1 MADDPKYAMR
11 LMRIRCSKG
20 TMDNYINIER
30 DHGVLAGGD
39 SQPVL
44 NANDHTDKCIIHC
57 GNCES
62 DENPE
67 RTFRKGL
74 VGGLLGPLEWLSGG
88 AVTDFLEDVGVM
100 TCKCTPK
107 TPLPWINTNENN
119 ILEGAPTLTM
129 DSKVACRYGGVIE
142 FVPMDEYPPEEP
154 AEAAAKDGED
164 DGETEAS
171 SVEAAREAVAA
182 AIEAAMA
189 AVADTGEAGAAAVE
203 KVQLALAAAAA
214 MPAQDAQA
222 SHGCERDQG
231 IVHSANDITMDQ
243 ALSITDSQRAQNYG
257 HNMAQVFP
265 EGSLDADGMIINQ
278 GKLDMFNINNCGVDY
293 GGCGAIAL
301 YNTIRTL
308 NPDTNV
314 TFPQAIYW
322 MEPYGILNNTLGAVP
337 MGVTSVLNE
346 MGYETQYCFSQDPA
360 VVSAAAANADAAIT
374 LYATTGNVHYVAFHA
389 DPVEGSTQEQ
399 MFTFYN
405 ESGSGGD
412 FRTYE
417 EFKDSLTSEY
427 RTEIGSVTIL
437 VNSNE

>member
-67 RTFRKGL
+67 RMFRKGL

-142 FVPMDEYPPEEP
+142 FVPLDQYPPEEP
-154 AEAAAKDGED
+154 AAYSETSEEETTPAEDVVGDAFAAALD
-164 DGETEAS
+164 
-171 SVEAAREAVAA
+171 AAMSAVA
-182 AIEAAMA
+182 E
-189 AVADTGEAGAAAVE
+189 TGAAGAAAVA
-203 KVQLALAAAAA
+203 KVQVALAAVAA

-265 EGSLDADGMIINQ
+265 EDSLDADGMIINQ
-278 GKLDMFNINNCGVDY
+278 GKLDMFNINNCGIDY

-314 TFPQAIYW
+314 TFPQTIYW

-337 MGVTSVLNE
+337 MGITSVLNE
-346 MGYETQYCFSQDPA
+346 MGYETQYCFNQDPA
-360 VVSAAAANADAAIT
+360 MVSAAAANADAAIT
-374 LYATTGNVHYVAFHA
+374 LYATTEEVHYVAFHA
-389 DPVEGSTQEQ
+389 DPADGSTQEQ
-399 MFTFYN
+399 TFIFYN

-412 FRTYE
+412 SRTYE
-417 EFKDSLTSEY
+417 KFKDSLTSEY